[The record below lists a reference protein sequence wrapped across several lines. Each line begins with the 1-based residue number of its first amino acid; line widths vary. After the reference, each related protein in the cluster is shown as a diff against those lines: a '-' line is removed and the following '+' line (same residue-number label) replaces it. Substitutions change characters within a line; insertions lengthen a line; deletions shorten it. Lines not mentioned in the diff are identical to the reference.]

1 LTFKLRIML
10 TAIKEAVS
18 YISSKIEETPET
30 AIILGTGLGN
40 IVEHLEVDCVVDYES
55 IPHFPVSTVM
65 GHAGKL
71 ISGMLGETKVLV
83 MQGRFHFY
91 EGYTMQEVTFPIRV
105 MKFLGIKTLVVSNAA
120 GGMNPQFAIGDI
132 MVIND
137 HINLM
142 PNPLIGKHDPKLGER
157 FPDMSQTYDPRLLQ
171 KARDTARDLGIQVQ
185 EGCYVGVTGPTL
197 ETPKE
202 YEYLRIIGGDAVG
215 MSTVPEVIVA
225 HQMGIHVF
233 AASVITDLGVPGKI
247 QKLTHKDV
255 IDAAEKTAPIL
266 TSLIIKLITG

>member
-1 LTFKLRIML
+1 ML
-10 TAIKEAVS
+10 TATKEAVS
-18 YISSKIEETPET
+18 FIREKIKEIPTT

-40 IVEHLEVDCVVDYES
+40 IVEHLEVDCVVDYKT
-55 IPHFPVSTVM
+55 IPHFPVSTVE

-71 ISGMLGETKVLV
+71 ISGKLGETRVLV

-91 EGYTMQEVTFPIRV
+91 EGYSMQEVTFPIRV
-105 MKFLGIKTLVVSNAA
+105 MKFLGINTLVVSNAA
-120 GGMNPQFAIGDI
+120 GGMNPEFRVGDI
-132 MVIND
+132 MIIND
-137 HINLM
+137 HINTM
-142 PNPLIGKHDPKLGER
+142 PNPLIGKHHPEFGER
-157 FPDMSQTYDPRLLQ
+157 FPDMSQTYNAELIQKAKDNATLLQ
-171 KARDTARDLGIQVQ
+171 ISVV

-225 HQMGIHVF
+225 HQMGIRVF
-233 AASVITDLGVPGKI
+233 AVSVITDLGVPGKI

-255 IDAAEKTAPIL
+255 IEAAEKTAPKL

>member
-1 LTFKLRIML
+1 ML

-18 YISSKIEETPET
+18 FIREKIKETPET

-40 IVEHLEVDCVVDYES
+40 IVEHLNVDCVVDYKT
-55 IPHFPVSTVM
+55 IPHFPVSTVE

-71 ISGMLGETKVLV
+71 MSGKLGETQVLV

-91 EGYTMQEVTFPIRV
+91 EGYTMDEVMFPIRV

-120 GGMNPQFAIGDI
+120 GGMNPDFEIGDI

-142 PNPLIGKHDPKLGER
+142 PNPLIGKHEPEFGER
-157 FPDMSQTYDPRLLQ
+157 FPDMSQIYDPVLLQ
-171 KARDTARDLGIQVQ
+171 KARDRARELEIRIR

-202 YEYLRIIGGDAVG
+202 YEYLRFIGGDAVG
-215 MSTVPEVIVA
+215 MSTVPEAIAA
-225 HQMGIHVF
+225 HQMEIRVF
-233 AASVITDLGVPGKI
+233 AVSVITDLGVPGKI

-255 IDAAEKTAPIL
+255 IDAAEKSAPKL
-266 TSLIIKLITG
+266 TSLIIKLIT